1 MKALVFDTTLGSWD
15 QTRGFELQDVLE
27 PVLDEKKNPTDADKV
42 LLKVHYAG
50 ICGTDRSIWN
60 RVAFKGQIL
69 GSIKAEGKIY
79 PPTNFAEQK
88 NAAYQNLDSKT
99 YPFPKNQNVGEIGRG
114 ARRILGHEFF
124 GEVAAL
130 GSKASALA
138 PTSPARGEVSSR
150 RDGGVGALKVGDFA
164 APESHVV
171 CNKCFQC
178 LRGEKHV
185 CTNEKILGISHDGGF
200 AEFVKLPAHIVWK
213 TDTKKIRPEL
223 GAMQEPFG
231 NAVHAAS
238 KVPLKGKTIAVFG
251 LGPIGLFLTLVARGL
266 GAATIIG
273 IEPNPVSQEMA
284 KRLGIDYVI
293 ALKPKTA
300 VIIPPLQKEMPSRR
314 GGGFQKSLPT
324 ADGGA
329 PFSKGRMG
337 EEAWRHDRE
346 VIDEILSITNGLGVD
361 VSFEMAGFNSS
372 FNNAL
377 FATRRGG
384 DVIAFGI
391 KTSDFVLEDYNR
403 FIVRGITIHAVI
415 GRRLPETWEMTQKLF
430 ADPTNKIQDNIWNII
445 LDKGKDT
452 ILPLRE
458 YTKERFEEMMAQH
471 PKLLIEI

>member
-1 MKALVFDTTLGSWD
+1 MKALVFDTTLGGWD
-15 QTRGFELQDVLE
+15 ETRGFELQDVPV
-27 PVLDEKKNPTDADKV
+27 PVLDEKQDPTDADKV

-50 ICGTDRSIWN
+50 ICGTDRGIWN
-60 RVAFKGQIL
+60 RAAFKDVIL
-69 GSIKAEGKIY
+69 GSLKAEGK
-79 PPTNFAEQK
+79 T
-88 NAAYQNLDSKT
+88 
-99 YPFPKNQNVGEIGRG
+99 
-114 ARRILGHEFF
+114 RRILGHEFF
-124 GEVAAL
+124 GEVVKL
-130 GSKASALA
+130 GSKASSLA
-138 PTSPARGEVSSR
+138 PSPLIKGAAL
-150 RDGGVGALKVGDFA
+150 GGCSPLKVGDFA

-213 TDTKKIRPEL
+213 TDTKAIRPEL

-251 LGPIGLFLTLVARGL
+251 LGPIGMFLTLVARGL
-266 GAATIIG
+266 GATTIIG
-273 IEPNPVSQEMA
+273 IEPNPVSQDMA

-293 ALKPKTA
+293 PLSPIDKNIPAHHRDEA
-300 VIIPPLQKEMPSRR
+300 VIKKI
-314 GGGFQKSLPT
+314 
-324 ADGGA
+324 
-329 PFSKGRMG
+329 
-337 EEAWRHDRE
+337 EE
-346 VIDEILSITNGLGVD
+346 LTGGLGVD

-372 FNNAL
+372 FNNAI

-391 KTSDFVLEDYNR
+391 KTGDFILEDYNR
-403 FIVRGITIHAVI
+403 FIVRGITVHAVI

-430 ADPTNKIQDNIWNII
+430 ADRKNKIQENIWNVI
-445 LDKGKDT
+445 LDKGQDT
-452 ILPLRE
+452 ILPLKE
-458 YTKERFEEMMAQH
+458 YTKERFEAMMAKH

>member
-1 MKALVFDTTLGSWD
+1 MRSLVFDTTLGDWD
-15 QTRGFELQDVLE
+15 QTRGFELQDVPE
-27 PVLDEKKNPTDADKV
+27 PILDEKKNPSDADKV

-50 ICGTDRSIWN
+50 ICGTDRGIWN
-60 RVAFKGQIL
+60 RAAFKDQIL
-69 GSIKAEGKIY
+69 GSIKAEGE
-79 PPTNFAEQK
+79 T
-88 NAAYQNLDSKT
+88 
-99 YPFPKNQNVGEIGRG
+99 
-114 ARRILGHEFF
+114 RRILGHEFF
-124 GEVAAL
+124 GEIAAL
-130 GSKASALA
+130 GSKASGIA
-138 PTSPARGEVSSR
+138 PYP
-150 RDGGVGALKVGDFA
+150 LKIGDFA

-213 TDTKKIRPEL
+213 TDTKAIRPEL

-231 NAVHAAS
+231 NAVHAAT

-266 GAATIIG
+266 GATTIIG
-273 IEPNPVSQEMA
+273 IEPNPVSQDMA

-293 ALKPKTA
+293 PLSPIDKNIPAHHRDEA
-300 VIIPPLQKEMPSRR
+300 VIKKI
-314 GGGFQKSLPT
+314 
-324 ADGGA
+324 
-329 PFSKGRMG
+329 
-337 EEAWRHDRE
+337 EE
-346 VIDEILSITNGLGVD
+346 LTGGLGVD

-372 FNNAL
+372 FNNAI

-391 KTSDFVLEDYNR
+391 KTGDFILEDYNR
-403 FIVRGITIHAVI
+403 FIVRGITVHAVI

-430 ADPTNKIQDNIWNII
+430 ADRKNKIQENIWNVI
-445 LDKGKDT
+445 LDKGQDT
-452 ILPLRE
+452 ILPLKE
-458 YTKERFEEMMAQH
+458 YTKERFEAMMAKH